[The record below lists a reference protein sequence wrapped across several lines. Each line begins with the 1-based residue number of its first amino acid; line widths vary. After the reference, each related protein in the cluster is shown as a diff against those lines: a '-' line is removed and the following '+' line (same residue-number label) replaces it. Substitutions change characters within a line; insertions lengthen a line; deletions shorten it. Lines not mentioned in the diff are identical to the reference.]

1 MKKILLVIMVT
12 FLAAC
17 SYVEPGYV
25 GIKVNKLGGDKGV
38 NSQELGVGR
47 YWIGMNEELYTF
59 PTFSQSQMWTK
70 AKTDGSPND
79 DSFTFQTREGLSVNA
94 DLGITYAIDPSKVTV
109 IFQKYRKGIDEITHV
124 YLRNMVRDAI
134 VTEASSRPIESVY
147 GAGKAELIESV
158 QRRVV
163 AETQSI
169 GIIIEKIYL
178 VGDLRLP
185 DVVTDAINAK
195 IGATQKAAQ
204 RENEVAQSRAEAE
217 KKIAEAKGEADSKL
231 LVAEAEAK
239 AIKIKGDAL
248 SQNPK
253 LVELS
258 AVEKWNGVLPTYM
271 MGNST
276 PFVNIKQQ

>member
-1 MKKILLVIMVT
+1 MVT

>member
-1 MKKILLVIMVT
+1 VKKILLVIMVT